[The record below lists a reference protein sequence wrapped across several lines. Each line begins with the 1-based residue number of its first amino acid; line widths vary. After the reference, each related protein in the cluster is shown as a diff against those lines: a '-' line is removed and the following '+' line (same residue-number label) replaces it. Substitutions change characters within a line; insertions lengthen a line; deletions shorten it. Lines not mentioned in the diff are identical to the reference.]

1 MEREL
6 FALFPLQVTLL
17 LINRQAIELASK
29 LRFLFVSTE
38 KAIFKKLAAN
48 CIWSQHKS
56 STPS

>member
-1 MEREL
+1 MIC
-6 FALFPLQVTLL
+6 VT
-17 LINRQAIELASK
+17 NSK
-29 LRFLFVSTE
+29 NIVSVMCIKVTCSKCGKFTWKGFLFVSTE